1 MAVMGGRMVKFKVD
15 VYSHGV
21 RIQVHYPNE
30 REAILKY
37 CERLAIF
44 ETVWI
49 PKLKR
54 RVKKTKAVFATAT
67 HDRKEFGFLKAEFT
81 KVEEY
86 LRVLGYTSS
95 DFQYT
100 YHEPIEGAPIE
111 IALQKG
117 VGPRNEEQELAMA
130 FMKEGKAINRVLNL
144 PTGFGK
150 AQPLSSQVLTP
161 HGWVKMGDLSVGDPI
176 SGPDGGEGVVVG
188 VYPQGVRPVYCIT
201 LEDGR
206 QSTADAEHLWYT
218 MEKGL
223 TGEVLTTAIIKDRV
237 ENGREQYLP
246 IHVPDSDYLEMSRV
260 IDVQY
265 VGADEVQCIE
275 VSHPSHLYV
284 TDDFIVTHN
293 TACGLMTTAHYKVRT
308 AFVMASGHF
317 KTWIDST
324 KWVLDIDHAKDIC
337 VIQGR
342 EHLVNLVKLSLA
354 GQNEYKL
361 IFISIATIRAFLK
374 DYLTEGY
381 TIEGVT
387 PYELFPTLGVGM
399 RIVDESHENIHAL
412 VTATTFTHVR
422 RAIYLSAT
430 LVSEDEKINNQYLK
444 IFPMEDRFKDV
455 SQNEHAKCIS
465 VTYRLEHPDKVK
477 CTGTKGYSHVTYE
490 QWLMANRTAETRYYE
505 FIESLAEQAFVSD
518 YQDEQKLLIFC
529 ATTEMCERL
538 ANRLSKL
545 YPQFKTSAYTATY
558 APEVLYTNDIIVSTP
573 TSAGTG
579 KDIPNLRACISTVA
593 IGSVQRNLQLLGRL
607 RPIKKYPHIAPVY
620 YWLTCLD
627 IQQHREYDVRK
638 REQFSGKCA
647 SIGDMPT
654 NVVV

>member
-1 MAVMGGRMVKFKVD
+1 MVKFKID

-21 RIQVHYPNE
+21 RIRIHYPNE
-30 REAILKY
+30 REAILRY
-37 CERLAIF
+37 CERLAIY
-44 ETVWI
+44 ESVWV

-54 RVKKTKAVFATAT
+54 RVRRAKAVFATAT

-86 LRVLGYTSS
+86 LKGLGYKDS

-100 YHEPIEGAPIE
+100 YHEPIEGVPIE

-117 VGPRNEEQELAMA
+117 VGPRDDGQVRALE
-130 FMKEGKAINRVLNL
+130 FMRNAEAKNRILNL
-144 PTGFGK
+144 PTGYGK
-150 AQPLSSQVLTP
+150 
-161 HGWVKMGDLSVGDPI
+161 
-176 SGPDGGEGVVVG
+176 
-188 VYPQGVRPVYCIT
+188 
-201 LEDGR
+201 
-206 QSTADAEHLWYT
+206 
-218 MEKGL
+218 
-223 TGEVLTTAIIKDRV
+223 
-237 ENGREQYLP
+237 
-246 IHVPDSDYLEMSRV
+246 
-260 IDVQY
+260 
-265 VGADEVQCIE
+265 
-275 VSHPSHLYV
+275 
-284 TDDFIVTHN
+284 
-293 TACGLMTTAHYKVRT
+293 TACGLITTAHYKVRT

-324 KWVLDIDHAKDIC
+324 KWVLDIDHSKDIC
-337 VIQGR
+337 VVQGR
-342 EHLVNLVKLSLA
+342 EHLVRLVRLSLA
-354 GQNEYKL
+354 GQNDYKL

-374 DYLTEGY
+374 DYLAEGY
-381 TIEGVT
+381 TVEGVS

-430 LVSEDEKINNQYLK
+430 LVSEDEKINSQYLK

-455 SQNEHAKCIS
+455 TENDHAKCVS

-477 CTGTKGYSHVTYE
+477 CTGTKGYSHVAYE
-490 QWLMANRTAETRYYE
+490 QWLMANRIAESRYYE
-505 FIESLAEQAFVSD
+505 FIESLVEAKFVSE

-538 ANRLSKL
+538 ASRLSKL
-545 YPQFKTSAYTATY
+545 YPQFKTSAYTASY
-558 APEVLYTNDIIVSTP
+558 AAEVLYSNDIIVSTP

-579 KDIPNLRACISTVA
+579 KDIPNLKTCISTVA
-593 IGSVQRNLQLLGRL
+593 IGSVQRNLQMLGRL
-607 RPIKKYPHIAPVY
+607 RPIKKYPNIAPTY

-627 IQQHREYDVRK
+627 IQQHREYDARK
-638 REQFSGKCA
+638 REQFAGKCA
-647 SIGDMPT
+647 SIEDMPT